1 MGTAARK
8 GEYGDGF
15 WSYLEY
21 FFFFEFGYFGC
32 VSIWWNVYCPRIYT
46 NVKSDLVT

>member
-21 FFFFEFGYFGC
+21 FFFLSLGTSVVFQFGGM
-32 VSIWWNVYCPRIYT
+32 SIALGYT
-46 NVKSDLVT
+46 LM